1 MGIAL
6 GLIRL
11 SYDDFCRL
19 TPTEFEHVYKAY
31 SEKEDA
37 DYKDAWGRMR
47 LAATVLL
54 QPHTK
59 KKITPEK
66 VIIFPWEKKQLNKP
80 IIGKDESK
88 ARFEALMARI
98 HKDKD

>member
-19 TPTEFEHVYKAY
+19 TPTEFEHIYKAY
-31 SEKEDA
+31 SDKEDA

-66 VIIFPWEKKQLNKP
+66 VIIFPWEKKSSAP
-80 IIGKDESK
+80 VISK
-88 ARFEALMARI
+88 EQDKERLEKLMARI
-98 HKDKD
+98 RNQQ

>member
-6 GLIRL
+6 GLIKL

-19 TPTEFEHVYKAY
+19 TPTEFEHIYKAY
-31 SEKEDA
+31 NDKEDA

-54 QPHTK
+54 QPHAK
-59 KKITPEK
+59 RKIVPEK
-66 VIIFPWEKKQLNKP
+66 VIIFPWEKKKSNKP
-80 IIGKDESK
+80 AISKEQDK
-88 ARFEALMARI
+88 ARFEKLMARI
-98 HKDKD
+98 KKD